1 MGRSFLSEMQSRIP
15 RGLLRS
21 RSARWHTVGVPIG
34 LVSILLLVY
43 GLGVVAL
50 FTTGRVGLVV
60 AITLMVVPVAAA
72 LAVVRPEWI
81 LLVVVL
87 IPPSLIGL
95 IPPTQLTAVLLVTLF
110 GFLLQGRLH
119 LGLRTGIYP
128 LVGIIA
134 MAIAMKSDIPADA
147 TATADTLLK
156 HLVYYT
162 LLMLAAFQAT
172 ANERLRVDS
181 FVDAL
186 LWGVVVAAILQP
198 FLGGLSAVEGISRQP
213 FAGPFA
219 NLAVIGF
226 GVAYVR
232 YSLSPAIGRRRSAW
246 DGILMIVFLG
256 LTIVSYNRAAF
267 ITALLSFALVSLWTG
282 RKSIWIVAS
291 LVVALGLTIPAV
303 GEAIA
308 PGGSIDIT
316 NQQTLEQVTSG
327 RSVLWEDLWRRGTE
341 AFPWGNG
348 WGYIWSLTPVDIF
361 GFEGA
366 FTTGDNPF
374 VYPHNDFLFLFVE
387 LGVIGLGFLLVFWF
401 QLLRRFRVLSRAPD
415 GLVRYDAR
423 ILAPILVLMFFLQV
437 FANGLSLRFVAE
449 RFFIAAGLICGMH
462 HVMQQAHFSGDAFR
476 RSAPSSR

>member
-1 MGRSFLSEMQSRIP
+1 MQSRIP
-15 RGLLRS
+15 RSLLRYGG
-21 RSARWHTVGVPIG
+21 AWHTVGVPVG

-50 FTTGRVGLVV
+50 FSTGRVGLVL
-60 AITLMVVPVAAA
+60 AITFLAVPVAAL

-81 LLVVVL
+81 LLLVVL
-87 IPPSLIGL
+87 IPPSLMDL
-95 IPPTQLTAVLLVTLF
+95 IPPLQMIAVLLVALF

-119 LGLRTGIYP
+119 LGVRTGIYP
-128 LVGIIA
+128 FVGIIA
-134 MAIAMKSDIPADA
+134 MAIAMKADTPADA
-147 TATADTLLK
+147 TAFADTLLK

-162 LLMLAAFQAT
+162 LLMLAAFQAK

-186 LWGVVVAAILQP
+186 LWGVVGAAILQP
-198 FLGGLSAVEGISRQP
+198 FLGLSGFLRNP
-213 FAGPFA
+213 YAGPFA

-232 YSLSPAIGRRRSAW
+232 SSLSPSIGRRRSAW
-246 DGILMIVFLG
+246 DGLLMIAFLG
-256 LTIVSYNRAAF
+256 LTIASYNRAAF

-308 PGGSIDIT
+308 PGGSIDIRD
-316 NQQTLEQVTSG
+316 QQTLDQITSG
-327 RSVLWEDLWRRGTE
+327 RSVLWEDLWKRGVE
-341 AFPWGNG
+341 AMPFGNG
-348 WGYIWSLTPVDIF
+348 WGYEWGLTSVDIF
-361 GFEGA
+361 GFEGE
-366 FTTGDNPF
+366 FTTGDSKF
-374 VYPHNDFLFLFVE
+374 IYPHNDFLFLFVE
-387 LGVIGLGFLLVFWF
+387 LGVIGLGFLVVFWF
-401 QLLRRFRVLSRAPD
+401 QLLRRFRVLSRASD
-415 GLVRYDAR
+415 RFVRYDAR
-423 ILAPILVLMFFLQV
+423 ILAPILVLMFFLQA

-462 HVMQQAHFSGDAFR
+462 FVMRQPQFSGDEFR
-476 RSAPSSR
+476 RSARSSR